1 MLRNINNFLNI
12 IKSKRVKPTL
22 SKNDLILIGTKTG
35 VNKSE
40 YQDTAITFG
49 DLQAQITANSTQG
62 LAGQNG
68 AQGSKGLQG
77 IQGLPGAIGAAELK
91 FKSNWDKN
99 QSYAKNDVVFFN
111 SSSYVCINVV
121 KENSSDPAIDTDN
134 WNFLALQGLQGPQ
147 GVPGS
152 GFTTS
157 IANRSGTNVST
168 GQVRLNSILIPA
180 NTFTEGSAWSYK
192 AIFAKLKNGGIFTI
206 KIYLSNNANLSGA
219 ENVNWFN
226 IQNYKMNSASST
238 MTIGRD
244 YYITNTGTFSQNN
257 DTANDNGPYFQS
269 GSVVSNYVIDWTVDQ
284 YLVIT
289 GLNPAGAEFEAFSL
303 GAKIY

>member
-12 IKSKRVKPTL
+12 IKSKRVKATL
-22 SKNDLILIGTKTG
+22 TKNDLILIGTKAG
-35 VNKSE
+35 INKSE
-40 YQDTAITFG
+40 YHDTAITFG
-49 DLQAQITANSTQG
+49 DLQSQITANSTQG
-62 LAGQNG
+62 IAGQKG
-68 AQGSKGLQG
+68 AQGLTGPQG
-77 IQGLPGAIGAAELK
+77 IQGLAGSVGAAELK

-99 QSYAKNDVVFFN
+99 QSYDKNDVVFFN
-111 SSSYVCINVV
+111 SSSYVCTNVV
-121 KENSSDPAIDTDN
+121 KEDSSDPATDTDN

-157 IANRSGTNVST
+157 TANRSGTNVSQ

-192 AIFAKLKNGGIFTI
+192 AMFAKVKNGGIFTI
-206 KIYLSNNANLSGA
+206 KMYLSDSANLSGK

-226 IQNYKMNSASST
+226 IQNHKMNSSSST
-238 MTIGRD
+238 ITVCRD
-244 YYITNTGTFSQNN
+244 YYVTNTGTFGQNN
-257 DTANDNGPYFQS
+257 DTVNDNCSDFQS
-269 GSVVSNYVIDWTVDQ
+269 GSLVSNYIIDWTIDQ

-289 GLNPAGAEFEAFSL
+289 GINPAGEEFEAFSL